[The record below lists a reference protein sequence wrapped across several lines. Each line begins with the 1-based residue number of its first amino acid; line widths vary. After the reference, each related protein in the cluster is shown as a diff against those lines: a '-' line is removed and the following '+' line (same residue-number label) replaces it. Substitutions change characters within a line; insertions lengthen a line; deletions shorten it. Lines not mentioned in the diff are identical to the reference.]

1 MSSILEISDAQFDSE
16 VLQSKIPVLVD
27 FWAPWCGPC
36 KMLGPVIEEIAPEY
50 SGRLKI
56 VKVNVDNCPEA
67 PAKYG
72 VRGIPTLLI
81 IKDGAVIATKVGA
94 LARGALQSFIDG
106 AL

>member
-1 MSSILEISDAQFDSE
+1 MGTILDINDQQFDSE
-16 VLQSKIPVLVD
+16 VLASKIPVLID

-36 KMLGPVIEEIAPEY
+36 RMLAPVIEELAPEY
-50 SGRLKI
+50 SGRLKF
-56 VKVNVDNCPEA
+56 VKINVDEAPET

-81 IKDGAVIATKVGA
+81 IKDGSVIATKVGA
-94 LARGALQSFIDG
+94 LSRSALQSFIDG

>member
-1 MSSILEISDAQFDSE
+1 MGTILDITDPQFDSE
-16 VLQSKIPVLVD
+16 VLASKIPVLID

-36 KMLGPVIEEIAPEY
+36 RMLAPVIEELAPEY
-50 SGRLKI
+50 SGRLKF
-56 VKVNVDNCPEA
+56 VKINVDECPEA

-81 IKDGAVIATKVGA
+81 IKDGSVIATKVGA
-94 LARGALQSFIDG
+94 LSRSALQSFIDG